1 MYFGD
6 QFYIENGQAVIMD
19 MNTQRL
25 IDNAVFNANGEIKFV
40 GVGPNRTEDAEYGR
54 FGRPKRIEF
63 AKKGVVR
70 LIGTEQ
76 AGDVEF
82 TVKEG
87 KSQQGFKMDKAFR
100 SRMLSLRYDARDVE
114 GGLELSG
121 ISDGMIHAFWGE
133 DIVGVRGNVDF

>member
-1 MYFGD
+1 M
-6 QFYIENGQAVIMD
+6 
-19 MNTQRL
+19 
-25 IDNAVFNANGEIKFV
+25 
-40 GVGPNRTEDAEYGR
+40 
-54 FGRPKRIEF
+54 
-63 AKKGVVR
+63 
-70 LIGTEQ
+70 IGTEK

-100 SRMLSLRYDARDVE
+100 RRMLSLAYDARDVE

-133 DIVGVRGNVDF
+133 DIVAVRGDAYFGERK